1 MLQFYQPEFSNK
13 NPLEYCCPNKF
24 RREAFMIEAKDILPL
39 LGIPGGIIKD
49 IDADNDTDNP
59 TIYLEL
65 QDIRRPCPKCGSTLI
80 EVKDYYTV
88 RINNSIIK
96 HRHLT
101 VEIRVRRYRCRR
113 CGKSF
118 KQEYGL
124 TSKGSS
130 ISEQVKAA
138 IVEDLKEM
146 LTITQIA
153 KDHNVSLMTV
163 IRILNNNILRQYP
176 LRLSEII
183 CIDEFCFKHSKAKE
197 GKYPAVISN
206 PLNGKIIDIIYSRWK
221 DVLFSYFNKVKYPER
236 LAVKYFVSDMNETYR
251 QIKKAFFHDAVHIA
265 DRFHVIKAFNEAITA
280 IRTRIIKQQIYW
292 DTKESRYLKKNW
304 KVFLKDRYE
313 LSKCKYVD
321 KLGMTTDP
329 TIELDRCLA
338 KYSDLY
344 YAYWIKEE
352 FRFQTRKLMLYK
364 DAESIINFYETKLC
378 HSEIDEMSKV
388 GRTIKNWKQEIING
402 LIKNE
407 YNTKISNAIAE
418 SNNNFIQTLIDL
430 CYGLPNFENMRQR
443 VLYIN
448 RNKTNQKD

>member
-1 MLQFYQPEFSNK
+1 
-13 NPLEYCCPNKF
+13 
-24 RREAFMIEAKDILPL
+24 MIEAKDILPL
-39 LGIPGGIIKD
+39 LGIPGATIKD
-49 IDADNDTDNP
+49 IDTDNDSDNP

-80 EVKDYYTV
+80 EIKDYYTV

-113 CGKSF
+113 CGKTF

-163 IRILNNNILRQYP
+163 IRILNNNILKQYP
-176 LRLSEII
+176 LKLSEIL

-197 GKYPAVISN
+197 GKYPTVISN

-221 DVLFSYFNKVKYPER
+221 NVLFDYFNKVKYPER
-236 LAVKYFVSDMNETYR
+236 LGVKYFVSDMNETYR
-251 QIKKAFFHDAVHIA
+251 QIKKAFFRDAIHVA
-265 DRFHVIKAFNEAITA
+265 DRFHVIKAFNDAITS
-280 IRTRIIKQQIYW
+280 IRTKIIKQEIYW

-313 LSKCKYVD
+313 LSQCKYVD
-321 KLGMTTDP
+321 KWGVVKDP
-329 TIELDRCLA
+329 TVELDKCLA
-338 KYSDLY
+338 KYPNLH
-344 YAYWIKEE
+344 YAYWTKEE
-352 FRFQTRKLMLYK
+352 FRNKTKKLMLYK
-364 DAESIINFYETKLC
+364 EAESIVNFYETGLC
-378 HSEIDEMSKV
+378 NSEIEEMSKI

-402 LIKNE
+402 LIRND
-407 YNTKISNAIAE
+407 YNIKISNAIAE
-418 SNNNFIQTLIDL
+418 SNNNFIQTLINL

-448 RNKTNQKD
+448 RNRNQKD